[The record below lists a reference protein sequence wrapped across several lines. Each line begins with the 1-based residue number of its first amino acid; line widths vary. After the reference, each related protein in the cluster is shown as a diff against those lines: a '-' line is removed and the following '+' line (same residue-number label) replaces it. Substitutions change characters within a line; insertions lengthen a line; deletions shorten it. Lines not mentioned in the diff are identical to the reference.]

1 MNFLKRYV
9 SVALIGSLGV
19 LMGLWTRVEDSAIA
33 QPTTRPDDHASLTR
47 SGLIADQIGDLAV
60 DEVTVRLTAFSTDRQ
75 YDGESTSPP
84 VESFSDREPAE
95 AKRHDSGSWLPSI
108 TQPINK
114 ADLKCSADG
123 PLAEV
128 LVAEGQEVEKGQ
140 KLALIDNR
148 IALASVEAA
157 RSTAEKQAS
166 LRSARVKV
174 TLARQYLARLKVA
187 ASKNAASGV
196 ELDEAESRLEEAL
209 SQVNEGLEALR
220 EAQARL
226 SVETARLNAHD
237 LVAPFSGTVVKIHK
251 NVGETVGRDEVLI
264 SMVDV
269 RKLRAEVFVPVDQI
283 SFLREHETVSLI
295 AELPG
300 RPRITGT
307 VVHVAP
313 IIDAATRTV
322 RAVVEIDNGERVLPS
337 GFSILID
344 FSSAVVSADVDPA
357 EPDEFAQAL

>member
-1 MNFLKRYV
+1 MNFLKSFV
-9 SVALIGSLGV
+9 SVALMGSLGIF
-19 LMGLWTRVEDSAIA
+19 LGLWTRVEDSANA
-33 QPTTRPDDHASLTR
+33 KPMTRPDDQLVPNR
-47 SGLIADQIGDLAV
+47 IGLIPERNGDLAV
-60 DEVTVRLTAFSTDRQ
+60 GAAAVQLAAFSTNIHRV
-75 YDGESTSPP
+75 EASKSP
-84 VESFSDREPAE
+84 VGESFSVQAFDET
-95 AKRHDSGSWLPSI
+95 KRHDSAHWLPAI

-114 ADLKCSADG
+114 ADLACSADG

-140 KLALIDNR
+140 MLALIDNR

-174 TLARQYLARLKVA
+174 TLAQQYLARLKVA

-209 SQVNEGLEALR
+209 SQVNEGLESLR

-226 SVETARLNAHD
+226 SVETARLNSHE
-237 LVAPFSGTVVKIHK
+237 LVAPFRGTVVKIHK
-251 NVGETVGRDEVLI
+251 HVGETVGRDQVLI

-283 SFLREHETVSLI
+283 SVLRERETVSLI

-307 VVHVAP
+307 VVHIAP
-313 IIDAATRTV
+313 TIDAATRTV
-322 RAVVEIDNGERVLPS
+322 RAVVEIDNEERSLPS

-344 FSSAVVSADVDPA
+344 FASAVVSPDVDPSP
-357 EPDEFAQAL
+357 PDVSPPVL

>member
-9 SVALIGSLGV
+9 SVALLGSLGIF
-19 LMGLWTRVEDSAIA
+19 LGLWTRVEDSAIA
-33 QPTTRPDDHASLTR
+33 NPTSRPDDQVVPNR
-47 SGLIADQIGDLAV
+47 IGVFADQNCDPAV
-60 DEVTVRLTAFSTDRQ
+60 VKFSARHTVPITIREQ
-75 YDGESTSPP
+75 DGATTLPP
-84 VESFSDREPAE
+84 GESFSDRWPTE
-95 AKRHDSGSWLPSI
+95 AGRHDSGNWLPSI

-114 ADLKCSADG
+114 ADLTCSADG

-174 TLARQYLARLKVA
+174 TLAQQYLARLKVA

-237 LVAPFSGTVVKIHK
+237 LVAPFGGTVVKIHK
-251 NVGETVGRDEVLI
+251 HVGETVGRDQVVVSL
-264 SMVDV
+264 VDV

-283 SFLREHETVSLI
+283 SVLRDHETVSLI

-307 VVHVAP
+307 VVHIAP
-313 IIDAATRTV
+313 LIDAATKTV
-322 RAVVEIDNGERVLPS
+322 RAVVEIDNQERALPS

-344 FSSAVVSADVDPA
+344 FSFAAVSPKVDTA
-357 EPDEFAQAL
+357 VPDL